1 MPATSD
7 VRGFTGE
14 KMVGARMRLE
24 LTGDKA
30 LMRKLETLASTTQRA
45 AVRPAANYAWTP
57 VNKAAKRKAP
67 VDTGALKKSIGK
79 KAKTYG
85 GSGVVWVGVG
95 ARVGE
100 EYVKTDDRGYK
111 RKPWKYL
118 HIVEWGSADQQA
130 QPFLRP
136 AFDENKDE
144 AERRLIDKTW
154 DYIEKLARS

>member
-1 MPATSD
+1 MPRETTQ
-7 VRGFTGE
+7 F
-14 KMVGARMRLE
+14 KLE
-24 LTGDKA
+24 LTGDKQ

-79 KAKTYG
+79 KAKTY
-85 GSGVVWVGVG
+85 STTGVVWVGVG

-100 EYVKTDDRGYK
+100 EYVKTDAGGNK

-118 HIVEWGSADQQA
+118 HLVEWGTAGQQP

-144 AERRLIDKTW
+144 AERRLISKTW

>member
-1 MPATSD
+1 MPIKEATQ
-7 VRGFTGE
+7 F
-14 KMVGARMRLE
+14 KLE
-24 LTGDKA
+24 LTGDEK
-30 LMRKLETLASTTQRA
+30 LMAKLETLERSTQKA
-45 AVRPAANYAWTP
+45 AVRPAADYAWTP

-67 VDTGALKKSIGK
+67 VDTGALKRSIGK
-79 KAKTYG
+79 KAKTY
-85 GSGVVWVGVG
+85 STTGVVWVGVG

-100 EYVKTDDRGYK
+100 DYVRTDDKGNK

-118 HIVEWGSADQQA
+118 HLVEWGTADQQP

-144 AERRLIDKTW
+144 AERRLISKTW